1 MIEKTVLGH
10 LSRCLEVKCYMER
23 PPSAVLPF
31 VLVEKTGSSRNN
43 YLESATFAIQSYGR
57 TMLEAAELNQLVKN
71 AMNHLADSFEV
82 SACHLNSDYN
92 FTDTRTKEY
101 RYQAVFDIS
110 YWD

>member
-31 VLVEKTGSSRNN
+31 ILIEKTGSSQNN
-43 YLESATFAIQSYGR
+43 NLSSATFAIQSYGR
-57 TMLEAAELNQLVKN
+57 TMLDAAELNQLVKS
-71 AMNHLADSFEV
+71 AMNNLDDMDEV

>member
-10 LSRCLEVKCYMER
+10 LSRCLDVKCYMER

-31 VLVEKTGSSRNN
+31 VLIEKTGSSQNN
-43 YLESATFAIQSYGR
+43 NLSSATFAVQSYAK
-57 TMLEAAELNQLVKN
+57 TMLQAAEINQLVKN
-71 AMNHLADSFEV
+71 AMNHLADMDDV